1 MEIQDMVNIETQ
13 ENKTENIM
21 ELQDMVNIE
30 TQEDKL
36 ENNME
41 IQDMVYMETQGNN
54 TEDRRTQNKVRKER
68 STIVTED
75 QTHGRV

>member
-1 MEIQDMVNIETQ
+1 
-13 ENKTENIM
+13 
-21 ELQDMVNIE
+21 MVNIE